1 MQTDI
6 SGQHLKITE
15 SLQDYVNSKLERL
28 DRHLDTVASAH
39 VVLSV
44 ENKIR
49 QRAEATITFSGANIF
64 ADAEN
69 ENMYAAIDAMVD
81 KLDGQIRKHKG
92 KNNNHHRKNGALK
105 DQNFEII
112 PEDGQQPEGM

>member
-49 QRAEATITFSGANIF
+49 QQAEATISFSGAVIF
-64 ADAEN
+64 AEAED
-69 ENMYAAIDAMVD
+69 ESMYAAIDSMVD

-92 KNNNHHRKNGALK
+92 KSNNHHRKNGALK
-105 DQNFEII
+105 DQDFEIE
-112 PEDGQQPEGM
+112 PGEGSQAGSM